1 MEKEIITETLSA
13 QIQSNAQ
20 DSLQSMQ
27 IDMEVQRN
35 LIIAQI
41 RKKAEEETAVYIEQE
56 LSDLKNN
63 LIQNESQTK
72 WKVKRDLLER
82 RAQLVNELFT
92 EVRDDL
98 IAFTNK
104 TDYKT
109 WCLDQ
114 LNVANTQGELGKASI
129 KIRSVDQPMFES
141 LLTESDVTFSIIVSE
156 FITIGG
162 FILISENRRLEMDR
176 TFDSLLQSQR
186 EWFFAHSQLV
196 L

>member
-1 MEKEIITETLSA
+1 MEKEIIAETLSA
-13 QIQSNAQ
+13 QIYNNAQ
-20 DSLQSMQ
+20 EKLHSMQ
-27 IDMEVQRN
+27 FDMELQRN
-35 LIIAQI
+35 LILDQI
-41 RKKAEEETAVYIEQE
+41 RKKAEEETAVFIEQE

-82 RAQLVNELFT
+82 RAQLVNELFV

-98 IAFTNK
+98 IAFTEK
-104 TDYKT
+104 SEYKT
-109 WCLDQ
+109 WCLEQ
-114 LNVANTQGELGKASI
+114 LNTANKQGELGKATI
-129 KIRSVDQPMFES
+129 KIRTVDQQMFEK
-141 LLTESDVTFSIIVSE
+141 LLVESDVSFAIVVSE

-162 FILISENRRLEMDR
+162 FVLISENHRLEMDR
-176 TFDSLLQSQR
+176 TLDSLLQSQR